1 MHTPSTL
8 QAVGTILD
16 VLCGITA
23 KEEDEAVR
31 EALAEAVLCVAR
43 HGGAR
48 KALWKCDAPTTL
60 QKGVRPPAGLP
71 PAAAAAAGAGPV
83 WLPMD
88 PMN

>member
-60 QKGVRPPAGLP
+60 QKGCARRLACRRLLLLP
-71 PAAAAAAGAGPV
+71 PVRALSGCL
-83 WLPMD
+83 WTQ
-88 PMN
+88 